1 MCWQITKTGTLRFA
15 YSPEESV
22 KTVYLAGSFNNWKP
36 ISMSKQKSGQFV
48 RIMKLSSGTH
58 EYKFIIDGV
67 WRHDSDHGNPVL
79 NSLGS
84 LNSVVV
90 VN

>member
-1 MCWQITKTGTLRFA
+1 MCWQLTRTGTLRFS
-15 YSPEESV
+15 YYPEGFA
-22 KTVYLAGSFNNWKP
+22 KKVYLAGSFNNWEP
-36 ISMSKQKSGQFV
+36 VSMSRQKSGEYV
-48 RIMKLSSGTH
+48 RILKLPAGTY

-67 WRHDSDHGNPVL
+67 WRHDSDHDTHIQ

-90 VN
+90 LE

>member
-1 MCWQITKTGTLRFA
+1 VPSLA
-15 YSPEESV
+15 HSPEESA
-22 KTVYLAGSFNNWKP
+22 KKVYLAGSFNNWKP
-36 ISMSKQKSGQFV
+36 ISMSKQKSGQFI
-48 RIMKLSSGTH
+48 RIMKLSAGTY

-67 WRHDSDHGNPVL
+67 WRHDCDHGNPVL